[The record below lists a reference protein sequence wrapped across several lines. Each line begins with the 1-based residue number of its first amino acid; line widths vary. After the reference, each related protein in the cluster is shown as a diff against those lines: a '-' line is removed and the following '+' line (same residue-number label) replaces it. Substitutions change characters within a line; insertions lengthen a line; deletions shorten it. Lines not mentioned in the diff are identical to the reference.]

1 MFVALLM
8 SSTAITLK
16 FKMGWL
22 PNKVSNLAEK
32 LKTDINLAPLMPYE
46 DKIEHDDVTCKPRIA
61 PAYSQGNELVFGQN
75 AGQQLIVAMSL
86 CSLI

>member
-1 MFVALLM
+1 
-8 SSTAITLK
+8 
-16 FKMGWL
+16 MGWL

-32 LKTDINLAPLMPYE
+32 LTRDINLVPLMPYE
-46 DKIEHDDVTCKPRIA
+46 DKIEHDVVMCKPRIT